1 VPQLPAKLAWIP
13 ALLALVA
20 LSACSRTP
28 HAETPGAPER
38 GPPAATLPPG
48 LRPAD
53 GATTDAATGFPTRA
67 VHDASGV
74 TLVLVPA
81 GEFRMGQGKAA
92 HRRVIRRPF
101 YLGETEVTNAQ
112 YRGFVEAAG
121 YHTDAERGVPLDGHT
136 TGSFAHVPSG
146 SRAGQRDWSAVASWR
161 RPFPYLGDPP
171 PRDDHPV
178 VHVTWNDAAAFAAH
192 FGLRLP
198 TEAEWEYAARAGTTT
213 TYPWGD
219 DPAGGAGYA
228 NLGDQAHQRAFPAG
242 NAPVP
247 FDEGAATLSPV
258 GAYKPNAWG
267 LKDMIGNVEE
277 WVQDTYARYPA
288 DGADESPVLGDGGKV
303 IRGRSWLDGPGMNR
317 PAVHREARRDFIGFR
332 VAVSVHP

>member
-1 VPQLPAKLAWIP
+1 MALRPLLLTVLLPLA
-13 ALLALVA
+13 
-20 LSACSRTP
+20 ACSR
-28 HAETPGAPER
+28 APEVAPMPVPVESAR
-38 GPPAATLPPG
+38 TPPAG
-48 LRPAD
+48 LVAD
-53 GATTDAATGFPTRA
+53 GGAATDPTTGLPARV
-67 VHDASGV
+67 VHEASGV
-74 TLVLVPA
+74 VMVLVPA

-92 HRRVIRRPF
+92 HRRVIRNPF
-101 YLGETEVTNAQ
+101 YMGETEVTNAQ
-112 YRGFVEAAG
+112 FRRFVEAAG
-121 YHTDAERGVPLDGHT
+121 YRTDAERGVPLEGRT

-146 SRAGQRDWSAVASWR
+146 TREGQRDWSEVASWR

-228 NLGDQAHQRAFPAG
+228 NLGDQAHKREFPAG
-242 NAPVP
+242 NPPFP
-247 FDEGAATLSPV
+247 FDDGAATLAPV
-258 GAYKPNAWG
+258 GAYKSNAWG
-267 LKDMIGNVEE
+267 LKDMIGNLEE
-277 WVQDTYARYPA
+277 WVQDTYAKYPA
-288 DGADESPVLGDGGKV
+288 DGADESAATGGAGRV

-317 PAVHREARRDFIGFR
+317 PAVQQFARRDFIGFR
-332 VAVSVHP
+332 VAVTAGP